1 MIRIILKYLKPV
13 AIFLSIMV
21 LFQCCRVYY
30 KEPVSVD
37 EAMNNKLKKV
47 KIITIDDRELK
58 FDSIYYKN
66 DKLYGLLRAK
76 KGKSEV
82 LIKEVSI
89 KEIYFFNPIKSSG
102 FTVLIIFGVPIAFLG
117 IAAIYD
123 CADGNCFD

>member
-1 MIRIILKYLKPV
+1 MVRKTLKYLKPI
-13 AIFLSIMV
+13 AIFLAIQV
-21 LFQCCRVYY
+21 LCQCCRVYY

-47 KIITIDDRELK
+47 KIITIDDRELR

-82 LIKEVSI
+82 HIKEESI
-89 KEIYFFNPIKSSG
+89 KEIYFLNPNKSAG
-102 FTVLIIFGVPIAFLG
+102 FTLLLIFGIPIAILG
-117 IAAIYD
+117 IGAIVE
-123 CADGNCFD
+123 CADGNCWD